1 MIIGD
6 RVEIAFNKT
15 PQEEIER
22 LRSARSG
29 KNNTPSKVD
38 QRQHQTVAQTGTIV
52 DVSSSDQYLV
62 SVNVPGSVRGRKR
75 LIKEDKLTLLS

>member
-38 QRQHQTVAQTGTIV
+38 QRQHQKAAQTGTIV
-52 DVSSSDQYLV
+52 DVGSSDQYFV
-62 SVNVPGSVRGRKR
+62 SVNVLGSVRGRKR
-75 LIKEDKLTLLS
+75 LIKEEKLTLLS

>member
-52 DVSSSDQYLV
+52 DVGSSDQYFV
-62 SVNVPGSVRGRKR
+62 SVNVLGSVRGRKR
-75 LIKEDKLTLLS
+75 LIKEEKLTLLS

>member
-1 MIIGD
+1 MIVGD

-52 DVSSSDQYLV
+52 DVGYSDQYLV
-62 SVNVPGSVRGRKR
+62 SVNVPGSVWGRKR

>member
-38 QRQHQTVAQTGTIV
+38 QRQHQTVAQKGTIV
-52 DVSSSDQYLV
+52 DVGSSDQYFV
-62 SVNVPGSVRGRKR
+62 SVNVLGSVRGRKR
-75 LIKEDKLTLLS
+75 LIKEEKLTLLS